1 MDDLT
6 LISNF
11 TKTLTSFII
20 HLQSTSQALKDSI
33 SRRPIPLDSAAST
46 FISNLNRRISS
57 ASNDLN
63 VMESMVLDS
72 VSFEELLGHCNELY
86 NKIHGD
92 FLHLECRFKEFGYVP
107 EAEIDED
114 KEEIMELKTPESKFL
129 VNSNEVYELKTPE
142 SKFVDRRDGYGLI
155 SMSASRGSMM
165 KRLKDDHLLDE
176 SLSLQNLGLSDV
188 CLATLASE
196 ADKDIYNLRS
206 LQKPTNYDDVNSF
219 GTDYPSSNK
228 DLGAAEDHAKSV
240 GGTATRMVINIAKD
254 EYEKLPSF
262 MKSLASFEDLNQA
275 VNKMNSILASQKNT
289 KEFNFFHQDKLAS
302 FGLGPKV
309 RSYLMM
315 LVRMQCLVVET
326 VDGSVVYRVL

>member
-196 ADKDIYNLRS
+196 AD
-206 LQKPTNYDDVNSF
+206 
-219 GTDYPSSNK
+219 
-228 DLGAAEDHAKSV
+228 HAKSV